1 MVTVLRPLS
10 TSELLDRTFH
20 LYRNNFLVFVGI
32 AAIPQLFVLA
42 LRVAVRV
49 TPDPNQL
56 GEFLLA
62 YFGIWIVSFIAI
74 ETSHAWTVMAVSN
87 LQLDRPATV
96 GSAYRS
102 VQSSLLRAI
111 WISFAVLCI
120 PILFAVPF
128 LIVIGI
134 IVGIAGGIGGGAG
147 LNNVAVIRLAS
158 LSMVLIVPL
167 VALRWWLAWSLVVPV
182 TVLEG
187 GGLRASMRRSK
198 ALTNGCR
205 GRILVIYLLIGILV
219 AIVSWMIQL
228 PLLAA
233 AGLRSLREPGT
244 MTAAVQVISAAGV
257 FLSTSLVGALGT
269 IAITLIYYD
278 QRVRKE
284 GFDLQ
289 LMMSTLEGGGQA
301 AAAAPAGATG
311 A

>member
-32 AAIPQLFVLA
+32 TAIPQLFVLA

-49 TPDPNQL
+49 RPDANQV
-56 GEFLLA
+56 GEFFLA

-87 LQLDRPATV
+87 LQLGRPAGV

-102 VQSSLLRAI
+102 VQNSLLRVI

-120 PILFAVPF
+120 PILFAVPVM
-128 LIVIGI
+128 IVVGI
-134 IVGIAGGIGGGAG
+134 IVGIAGGIAGGGF
-147 LNNVAVIRLAS
+147 NNVAMIRVAS
-158 LSMVLIVPL
+158 LSLVLIVPL
-167 VALRWWLAWSLVVPV
+167 IALRWWLAWSLVVPV

-187 GGLRASMRRSK
+187 GGLRVSMRRSK
-198 ALTNGCR
+198 TLTKGCR
-205 GRILVIYLLIGILV
+205 GRIFVIYLLIAILV
-219 AIVSWMIQL
+219 AVVSWMIQL
-228 PLLAA
+228 PLLAVV
-233 AGLRSLREPGT
+233 GLRSLREPGS
-244 MTAAVQVISAAGV
+244 MTAAALAISAVGA

-269 IAITLIYYD
+269 IALTLIYYD

-301 AAAAPAGATG
+301 AAAAPVGATG
-311 A
+311 V